1 MGDTLGKEIEV
12 FHTGEFVGDPDV
24 TCADF
29 TLINALT
36 GWAAQVPVLEGVALT
51 VKHLSQELA

>member
-1 MGDTLGKEIEV
+1 MGKEIEV